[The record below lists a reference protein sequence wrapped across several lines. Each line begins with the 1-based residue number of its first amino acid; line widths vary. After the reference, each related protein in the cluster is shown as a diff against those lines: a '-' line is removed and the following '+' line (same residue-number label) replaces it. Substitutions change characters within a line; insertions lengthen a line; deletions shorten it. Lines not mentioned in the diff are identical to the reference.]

1 MRKQHLAIP
10 LAAGLAMAL
19 APGARAAT
27 FYIPNPEIG
36 GSGRPTTKLEVS
48 KTGPRKL
55 APVFIET
62 GHPGTGLDGDPV
74 GVDNDEKPNVFNVSP
89 FIDGTGMLRL
99 DGDGG
104 IEVRTGVLF
113 LERGNDTLTW
123 AMPVLSEANWYQ
135 PGETA
140 FLQNL
145 SRSASG
151 HANIEIMNFAPA
163 AAVCQVT
170 LLRPKGS
177 PLAPA
182 ETVALLPVSHRIVED
197 PFDAVLSVPSAAG
210 LRAQVTC
217 NQPFYAYGTFVGAD
231 ARTFRMLYAL
241 DGPPVA
247 PVETVSLDRPGVFF
261 APAPG
266 RSALDL
272 ALPLVPGRGYRAAT
286 IDFDV
291 RISKFTTHFTG
302 LLGMFHTGGARFNK
316 TLYFGSFVRGLRS
329 RTLVD
334 QGSAVVEPALKFGT
348 GWKEGAT
355 HHVKIV
361 YDTESAIVRMQVTR
375 NDAVIADVTGSAFN
389 LDLAD
394 RGNPV
399 RLAFGL
405 PGVAD
410 GAYWPPNGWK
420 FSNLQVRVTR

>member
-1 MRKQHLAIP
+1 MRQKYLAIP
-10 LAAGLAMAL
+10 LALAL
-19 APGARAAT
+19 AALLVPAAHAAT
-27 FYIPNPEIG
+27 FYVPNPELG

-48 KTGPRKL
+48 KTGPRRL

-74 GVDNDEKPNVFNVSP
+74 NVDNDEKPNVFNVAP

-113 LERGNDTLTW
+113 LERGDDTLTW
-123 AMPVLSEANWYQ
+123 AMPVLSDANWYQ

-163 AAVCQVT
+163 AAVCHLT

-197 PFDAVLSVPSAAG
+197 PFNGVLSAPAAGG

-231 ARTFRMLYAL
+231 ARAFRMLYPL

-261 APAPG
+261 APTPA

-272 ALPLVPGRGYRAAT
+272 TLPLVPGRGYRAAT

-291 RISKFTTHFTG
+291 RIGSFTPLFTG
-302 LLGMFHTGGARFNK
+302 LVGMFHTGGARFNK
-316 TLYFGSFVRGLRS
+316 TLYFGSFVRGKRS
-329 RTLVD
+329 RTMVD

-355 HHVKIV
+355 HHVTLV
-361 YDTESAIVRMQVTR
+361 YDTESATVRMLVTR
-375 NDAVIADVTGSAFN
+375 NDAVVADVTGAAFN

-399 RLAFGL
+399 RLSFGL

-410 GAYWPPNGWK
+410 NAYFPPIGWK
-420 FSNLQVRVTR
+420 FSNLKVRVTR